1 MPGKCPSGI
10 KEWLT
15 RVSSIV
21 MLECLQLKVLWNK
34 CVKCLICKRQ
44 EMFNSGRRK
53 VMIGKLFQFL
63 ASSSSASFFLLH
75 LEPTQRKTISNQ
87 EDTPAWAAP
96 IGSDWASHIHIASPT
111 LSSQFS
117 TVTHV
122 IFFKCRFYDLVSLG
136 MTLNGYLCLPQ
147 TLLDIACR
155 ALYHASL
162 PTLQPNLTPRSSH
175 LPFPS
180 VLSPWSTNCFL
191 CLGCSSLPSSP
202 ICSSDLSLLRS
213 ISFLK
218 DASSDLPD

>member
-117 TVTHV
+117 TVTRV
-122 IFFKCRFYDLVSLG
+122 IFFKCRFYDPRYDPEWLPVPSPNS
-136 MTLNGYLCLPQ
+136 TGY
-147 TLLDIACR
+147 R
-155 ALYHASL
+155 
-162 PTLQPNLTPRSSH
+162 LQGSVRCIPPD
-175 LPFPS
+175 PS
-180 VLSPWSTNCFL
+180 
-191 CLGCSSLPSSP
+191 
-202 ICSSDLSLLRS
+202 
-213 ISFLK
+213 
-218 DASSDLPD
+218 A